1 MCSFPVRG
9 RVFFAFFGAAPFS
22 LSGNAMDRQL
32 VICHG
37 NFSLFPAFNPPFV
50 KGDKMTAEASW
61 VIYQDAQ
68 KAWRWKQVTRDGRE
82 IGASDQGFKSLADA
96 VANAKLHGYKSTGK

>member
-1 MCSFPVRG
+1 MSRQILSIPGVSFP
-9 RVFFAFFGAAPFS
+9 P
-22 LSGNAMDRQL
+22 L
-32 VICHG
+32 C
-37 NFSLFPAFNPPFV
+37 

-68 KAWRWKQVTRDGRE
+68 KAWRWKRVTSDGRE
-82 IGASDQGFKSLADA
+82 VEASGQGFKSLAEA